1 MAYALRNP
9 NQARGLVLI
18 DPFYNPDQ
26 LQPLMRFLCWRPTIG
41 ERLLQLT
48 PLWLLEL
55 AAQMDLTDALPYA
68 SQSMR
73 RIALDY
79 KRASTKVLYI
89 PASLPD
95 LTNKLGE
102 INIPTLVI
110 WGEKDLTLLPDSFPR
125 LVRAMPGA
133 SGSVIRNSGH
143 QPHISRP
150 DEVLRL
156 TLEFIAKL

>member
-1 MAYALRNP
+1 
-9 NQARGLVLI
+9 
-18 DPFYNPDQ
+18 
-26 LQPLMRFLCWRPTIG
+26 
-41 ERLLQLT
+41 
-48 PLWLLEL
+48 
-55 AAQMDLTDALPYA
+55 
-68 SQSMR
+68 MR